1 MSERPLLARAARL
14 AARPCAGR
22 RGGGG
27 SGGGQCGRRSGGQG
41 KGKGKGKGQ
50 GEGREREGA
59 AFILPL
65 YSTRFGVA
73 GRIPYCVWGVA
84 EQSERGLV
92 KFPGL
97 PPTPLPHL
105 LETFPFLAMLFS
117 VQEKGWIILHLFPR
131 WLLWWCVEIGIS
143 LELPPSLAPSLWRKH
158 RFELSFF
165 ISS

>member
-1 MSERPLLARAARL
+1 MLIEALPELGWCRSALCWRGPPAWPPAPVRGGA
-14 AARPCAGR
+14 
-22 RGGGG
+22 GGGG
-27 SGGGQCGRRSGGQG
+27 PGGGNVAAAA
-41 KGKGKGKGQ
+41 
-50 GEGREREGA
+50 EGRGRGRGREGA

-117 VQEKGWIILHLFPR
+117 VQEKG
-131 WLLWWCVEIGIS
+131 
-143 LELPPSLAPSLWRKH
+143 
-158 RFELSFF
+158 
-165 ISS
+165 